1 MFGKTKKDGYKVV
14 LTANRTLMS
23 QYNGLIFLGFGAC
36 MTKGLIPD
44 SLYYNIFCPSIDAN
58 KDGSAV
64 KAPSGTRKIEST
76 LLNNG
81 FKEDEVIVAHPDH
94 LDKVIGANT
103 KVLSITEFDPLGVGP
118 ATSTFTQLFGGEAYM
133 KAKFKEILDHPLVQK
148 YKPKIIIGGPGGWQ
162 LEDNQVRENLG
173 IDCVIIGEG
182 EGVINP
188 VFENA
193 CNDKEIT
200 PLIHGKPVPID
211 EIPLIKKPT
220 IDGVIEI
227 ARGCGRGCKFCNP
240 TLQRYRCLSLEHI
253 LKEVDINLKAGHP
266 SHITQ

>member
-1 MFGKTKKDGYKVV
+1 MFGKTNKDGYKIV

-94 LDKVIGANT
+94 LDKVIRR
-103 KVLSITEFDPLGVGP
+103 
-118 ATSTFTQLFGGEAYM
+118 
-133 KAKFKEILDHPLVQK
+133 K
-148 YKPKIIIGGPGGWQ
+148 Y
-162 LEDNQVRENLG
+162 
-173 IDCVIIGEG
+173 
-182 EGVINP
+182 
-188 VFENA
+188 
-193 CNDKEIT
+193 
-200 PLIHGKPVPID
+200 
-211 EIPLIKKPT
+211 
-220 IDGVIEI
+220 
-227 ARGCGRGCKFCNP
+227 
-240 TLQRYRCLSLEHI
+240 
-253 LKEVDINLKAGHP
+253 
-266 SHITQ
+266 